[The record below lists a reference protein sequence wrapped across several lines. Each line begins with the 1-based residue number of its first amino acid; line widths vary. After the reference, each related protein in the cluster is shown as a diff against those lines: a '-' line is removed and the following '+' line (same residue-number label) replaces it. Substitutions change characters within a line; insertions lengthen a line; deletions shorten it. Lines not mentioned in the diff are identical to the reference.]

1 MDPRV
6 REGDKYPSCQRPLR
20 HSRTPLC
27 HSREGGNPFLLIN
40 RSLSETLDSRLRGN
54 DGHTEAPT
62 KNSTM
67 TTPEKPSSA
76 QPVIQVQTQPAHPA
90 HPAKAASAA
99 QASGIKVKPSAAAKP
114 RTVSHPADLP
124 EPRSASRSI
133 YVIVGGLLALVGWAS
148 VAEID
153 QVTRAPAVIIAAART
168 QIIQSPDAGVVTK
181 IHVQE
186 GEAVKEGQLLV
197 TLEKERAQ
205 AAVADSSAK
214 VAALRITLAR
224 LEAEVYGKPLKFD
237 DELQKYPEYIRNQSS
252 LYTKRQT
259 GHKDDI
265 VSLQKIL
272 KLARTELRINSELK
286 VTGDVSQAEI
296 LRLERTVA
304 DIEAQ
309 ISNKINKYFQD
320 AQAEMTKAQE
330 ELNTQGEQLR
340 DRTQL
345 LDHTE
350 LQSPSAGIVN
360 NIRMTTLGA
369 VVRPG
374 DVVLELLPTGGDLVA
389 EAKISPADIAFITV
403 GQAASVKLDA
413 YDSSI
418 FGGMRGKVSYISP
431 DVLTE
436 DTKQG
441 PHSYYRV
448 RILISEA
455 EFKGNK
461 AGDIHLRPGLSA
473 SVDIKAMERT
483 VLSYLTKP
491 ITKTFTQ
498 SMGER

>member
-1 MDPRV
+1 
-6 REGDKYPSCQRPLR
+6 
-20 HSRTPLC
+20 
-27 HSREGGNPFLLIN
+27 
-40 RSLSETLDSRLRGN
+40 
-54 DGHTEAPT
+54 
-62 KNSTM
+62 M
-67 TTPEKPSSA
+67 TTPAQDPRQAGSGPQNEGGA
-76 QPVIQVQTQPAHPA
+76 QPAQAAGGPEAGIQVNMPQQ
-90 HPAKAASAA
+90 
-99 QASGIKVKPSAAAKP
+99 GVKVKTPPIQKP
-114 RTVSHPADLP
+114 RTVTHPADLP
-124 EPRSASRSI
+124 EPLSASRSI
-133 YVIVGGLLALVGWAS
+133 YVMVLGMALLVGWSA

-186 GEAVKEGQLLV
+186 GEAVTERQLLV

-205 AAVADSSAK
+205 AAMADSSAK
-214 VAALRITLAR
+214 VAALRISLAR
-224 LEAEVYGKPLKFD
+224 LKAEVYGTPLRFD
-237 DELQKYPEYIRNQSS
+237 DDLKNYPEYLSNQTELYNKRRVAYLDEINS
-252 LYTKRQT
+252 LR
-259 GHKDDI
+259 
-265 VSLQKIL
+265 KIL
-272 KLARTELRINSELK
+272 KLAQTELKINNELK
-286 VTGDVSQAEI
+286 FTGDVSKAEI

-309 ISNKINKYFQD
+309 MSNKSNKYFQD
-320 AQAEMTKAQE
+320 AQAEMTKVQE
-330 ELNTQGEQLR
+330 ELNTQSEQLR

-350 LQSPSAGIVN
+350 LMSPSAGIVN

-369 VVRPG
+369 VVRAG
-374 DVVLELLPTGGDLVA
+374 DVVLELLPTGGDLIA
-389 EAKISPADIAFITV
+389 EAKISPADIAFIKV

-418 FGGMRGKVSYISP
+418 FGGMRGKVKYISP

-448 RILISEA
+448 HILISEA
-455 EFKGNK
+455 EFKGKK

-473 SVDIKAMERT
+473 TVEIKAMERT

-491 ITKTFTQ
+491 LTKTFSQ